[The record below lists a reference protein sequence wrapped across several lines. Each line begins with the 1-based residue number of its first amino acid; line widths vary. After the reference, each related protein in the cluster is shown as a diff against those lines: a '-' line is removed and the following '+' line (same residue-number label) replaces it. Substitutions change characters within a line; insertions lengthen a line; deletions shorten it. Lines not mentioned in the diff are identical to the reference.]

1 MWIIRL
7 SWHIVKKTNKGK
19 FNMGCKKDLKDYIS
33 NNFSGTGF
41 MSFIRENIRYI
52 YEVGDVDLLDSDTHN
67 ARLIGIYAVGVF
79 YSLSKEYEGIGK
91 VFIEEFTVFEQ
102 LYNDVFDKQM
112 KRYSAQNPIGG
123 KIAMSVELRLK
134 EFERS
139 NLRSVASD
147 LIFGSRESHDK
158 PIDHNYFESL
168 FLRYLLLGNRS
179 LEDAVKAD
187 INENADEL
195 NYVMISED
203 MAYKYAAKMLR
214 NHKLVEKVALYGT
227 IKQSDLKKY
236 IVTIDFE
243 GTIIKNIEIERE
255 QLLRMIKNDDTYTYK
270 GRLIIHFEDVIF
282 ISNGKQTFYT
292 KN

>member
-1 MWIIRL
+1 
-7 SWHIVKKTNKGK
+7 
-19 FNMGCKKDLKDYIS
+19 MGCKKDLKDYIS

-214 NHKLVEKVALYGT
+214 NHKLFEKVALYGT

-255 QLLRMIKNDDTYTYK
+255 QLLRMIKHDDTYTYK